1 MQALASLHPTRRS
14 PQTAYRPV
22 HCSLRTYRP
31 MHVRKMITHLDRW
44 TYYRGHNGASR
55 KGRRH
60 PNARTPHAMRT
71 LFSPHHRARRSKR
84 LRASLCFPV
93 RVHLSLSSMWLIR
106 KAMKCFDSRKTH
118 DHDLDG
124 TLGSPR
130 ADANSGQPTPD
141 TKLATDLLSPPQS
154 SCNSTCIHPV
164 SPSVRPHFILSFA
177 VVPARRNAKKEKRK
191 CPHHD
196 TQPKSCSPLPNF
208 PTTGPSWPK
217 ALLPKNKVSRNT
229 TPIQRTRN

>member
-1 MQALASLHPTRRS
+1 MQALASPHPIRRS

-22 HCSLRTYRP
+22 HRSPRTYRP

-130 ADANSGQPTPD
+130 ADANPVQPTPY
-141 TKLATDLLSPPQS
+141 THASPTALALHCPSPYVYTCRCLL
-154 SCNSTCIHPV
+154 C
-164 SPSVRPHFILSFA
+164 
-177 VVPARRNAKKEKRK
+177 
-191 CPHHD
+191 
-196 TQPKSCSPLPNF
+196 
-208 PTTGPSWPK
+208 G
-217 ALLPKNKVSRNT
+217 
-229 TPIQRTRN
+229 